1 MLNRIQI
8 IQFLLSINENI
19 FFYPKL
25 KKFYKKVIKVSNP
38 VIIDVGA
45 NNGQTIRFF
54 LHLFSNA
61 IIYSFEPNPRLY
73 KNLLIEFGGNNNI
86 HIFNKGIS
94 EFNGKL
100 VLNETVTD
108 ETSTFE
114 NLNYDSQYLKIKSK
128 ILGINAENM
137 VTTKYDVEVI
147 TLDFFIQQMKLK
159 KIDILKIDTEGHEMK
174 CLLGLFKFNKH
185 IIDYIQIEHHNDD
198 MYQIAFNQNSFT
210 DLLQKQDY
218 KIVENIKH
226 GFGDFKDLI
235 YERIIS

>member
-8 IQFLLSINENI
+8 IQFLLNINENI

-25 KKFYKKVIKVSNP
+25 KFFYTKIIKVNNP

-54 LHLFSNA
+54 LKLFPNA
-61 IIYSFEPNPRLY
+61 VIYSFEPNPRLY
-73 KNLLIEFGGNNNI
+73 ENLLIEFGGNNNI

-94 EFNGKL
+94 DFNGKL

-114 NLNYDSQYLKIKSK
+114 NLNYDSQYLKVKSK
-128 ILGINAENM
+128 ILGVKAENI
-137 VTTKYDVEVI
+137 VTNKYEVEVI
-147 TLDFFIQQMKLK
+147 TLDFFIQEMKLE

-174 CLLGLFKFNKH
+174 CLLGLFIFNKH
-185 IIDYIQIEHHNDD
+185 IVDYIQIEHHNDD
-198 MYQIAFNQNSFT
+198 MYEIAFDQSSFT
-210 DLLQKQDY
+210 DLLQQHDY
-218 KIVENIKH
+218 KIVEQIKH
-226 GFGDFKDLI
+226 GFGNFKDLI
-235 YERIIS
+235 YKRIIS

>member
-1 MLNRIQI
+1 MLNRIKI
-8 IQFLLSINENI
+8 IQFLLNINENI

-25 KKFYKKVIKVSNP
+25 KNFYKKIIKVNNP

-54 LHLFSNA
+54 LRLFPNA
-61 IIYSFEPNPRLY
+61 VIYSFEPNPRLY

-86 HIFNKGIS
+86 HILNKGIS
-94 EFNGKL
+94 DFNGKL

-114 NLNYDSQYLKIKSK
+114 NLNYDSQYLKVKSN
-128 ILGINAENM
+128 ILGVKPENI
-137 VTTKYDVEVI
+137 VTNKYDVEVI
-147 TLDFFIQQMKLK
+147 TLDFFIQEMKLK

-174 CLLGLFKFNKH
+174 CLLGLFIFKKH
-185 IIDYIQIEHHNDD
+185 IIDYIQIEHHKDD
-198 MYQIAFNQNSFT
+198 MYQIAFDQSSFT
-210 DLLQKQDY
+210 DLLQKHDY
-218 KIVENIKH
+218 KILEQIKH

-235 YERIIS
+235 YKRIIS